1 MILGFSFNI
10 CFFQFQKTRQFGVM
24 LPLYFPGSILQCHF
38 GKKFQQYV
46 PNPKNQRLHDG
57 PGEPSIS
64 LSRQFSWR
72 KSPPKVTRCS
82 HQGTSMGRRPSALRL
97 WTSALEAISNLSGG
111 KESTARIEPGKRP
124 KNAGFE
130 LDVDFLWPKR
140 ENVKIATMIFRGR
153 LFWWFLCWVGLSDLV
168 QMKNYLKDL
177 QWLWWNHTKIEG
189 WIVYNARSVQI
200 RIPMSFGF

>member
-111 KESTARIEPGKRP
+111 KGNQQLALSRANAQKMQVSNWMLIFCGP
-124 KNAGFE
+124 KEKMSKLQQWLFVVGFFC
-130 LDVDFLWPKR
+130 DF
-140 ENVKIATMIFRGR
+140 F
-153 LFWWFLCWVGLSDLV
+153 VGLGFQIWFKWKIILKISSDYDEIIQKLRV
-168 QMKNYLKDL
+168 
-177 QWLWWNHTKIEG
+177 E
-189 WIVYNARSVQI
+189 
-200 RIPMSFGF
+200 